1 MTWFTVT
8 EYLCHKWPQICSACC
23 NHNPIL
29 SSFMTY
35 HRVCDKSNMTGAT
48 YGAWTAYPSCAPD
61 HEFTPQVFSGICV
74 AWSLVFCVRFCRLLF
89 VLFLLAIALSVL
101 WFTASD
107 CPFGIFWTLC
117 CLFCNLR
124 LLIAP
129 LVSFGHCVVCPVI
142 YGFWLPLWYLLDIAF
157 SVLWFTASDCPFGIF
172 WPLCCLSCDL
182 RLLIAPL
189 VSFGHCVVCP
199 VIYGF
204 WLPLWYL
211 LAIVLSVLWFTASD
225 CPFGIFKLFYYL
237 CQWF

>member
-117 CLFCNLR
+117 CL
-124 LLIAP
+124 
-129 LVSFGHCVVCPVI
+129 
-142 YGFWLPLWYLLDIAF
+142 
-157 SVLWFTASDCPFGIF
+157 
-172 WPLCCLSCDL
+172 SCDL

-199 VIYGF
+199 VIYCF

-211 LAIVLSVLWFTASD
+211 QTFLLSVPVVLKMIIKAVITHPNLCARFLILLLLNQQQNYK
-225 CPFGIFKLFYYL
+225 IFHWKFIEYCL
-237 CQWF
+237 